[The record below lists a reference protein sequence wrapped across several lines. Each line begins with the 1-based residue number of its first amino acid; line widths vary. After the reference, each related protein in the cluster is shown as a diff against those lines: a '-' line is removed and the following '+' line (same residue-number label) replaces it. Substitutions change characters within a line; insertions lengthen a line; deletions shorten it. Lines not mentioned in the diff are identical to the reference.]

1 MVARPPSQ
9 TAARPKPSKPH
20 TDLKVETIQI
30 LVHVN
35 ATLHAEHKRGLDHGR
50 RVGHGASD
58 PSFRRCDTVCHH
70 RPQPEPAAGRTTAAA
85 SSVASRRRRPS
96 RPPWLRA
103 PASFCLFYY
112 DGERPVYGTTRQ
124 PSSSSTST
132 SASQPQ
138 PQSPWLTRRAGQ
150 RPRSTLTVAHARQR
164 RRPRFLALRSIPRQ
178 PTHLL

>member
-1 MVARPPSQ
+1 MDWSTGLLDVYGRPAPKRPSQ

-70 RPQPEPAAGRTTAAA
+70 KPQPGPAAGRTTAAA
-85 SSVASRRRRPS
+85 TSVASRRRRPS

-112 DGERPVYGTTRQ
+112 DGDE
-124 PSSSSTST
+124 TSVPLG
-132 SASQPQ
+132 SLRHPHPPQ
-138 PQSPWLTRRAGQ
+138 PVSLSPNHPG
-150 RPRSTLTVAHARQR
+150 
-164 RRPRFLALRSIPRQ
+164 
-178 PTHLL
+178 